1 MLGARVQA
9 ARERVGMTQEEL
21 AKGAGVRQSHISR
34 IESGDIKDI
43 RGATL
48 AALAKTLGVTTDHL
62 LGLDEIEDED
72 KTPAVGK
79 AAAKAGR

>member
-1 MLGARVQA
+1 
-9 ARERVGMTQEEL
+9 MTQEEL
-21 AKGAGVRQSHISR
+21 AKRAGVRQSHISR

-48 AALAKTLGVTTDHL
+48 ATLAKTLGVTTDHL

-72 KTPAVGK
+72 ETSAVDK
-79 AAAKAGR
+79 AVAKAGR